1 VLGASSLTAFTWI
14 LHTQL
19 LRLNGLTAP
28 SWDLGQ
34 TQQLLWSV
42 STGRGWASSFEYGH
56 NFLGLHMEPVLLAVA
71 AVERFW
77 PNPTVPLV
85 FAAIGL
91 AATAPAAFLMLR
103 ALLFTSPQGG
113 EGGEARSADTSP
125 RGGEGGEARSAD
137 TSPHSGE
144 GGAQRRMGRLNWHG
158 TWLALALAAPMPF
171 WAATQEAAR
180 DQFHPENLALA
191 LAMLAAW
198 AGLREKRVLFWA
210 LVVAVLAC
218 KEDQTYTAF
227 VVGFLVWRVGTPG
240 MKQHGRRV
248 MTFAVAWLLIS
259 VALISV
265 LSNGAETPGLA
276 YYWWVALPGPN
287 YFVLAITRPDAW
299 LMLAG
304 LLISLLG
311 LPMLAPRWL
320 LLVLPPL
327 AANLLSSHD
336 PQQRLQQHYVLII
349 MFPLI
354 VAAGIGARRLLEDRS
369 LPTWLPAPALMA
381 LAVPAILVGF
391 LAGRLPPALGAEQ
404 WLYGQ
409 PPAADRLLAAT
420 RVIPSGAPV
429 FADDGAAVWLTD
441 RTWIA
446 IWYDQPTPDRYVVI
460 DRLAYAHRGDRVADR
475 TDAIAQMLASG
486 RRLLADD
493 GRFQVWSPAES

>member
-1 VLGASSLTAFTWI
+1 VESVSRLAAVEPAGQTRAAVRSTVWAVAVLGTSSLTAFAWI
-14 LHTQL
+14 LHSQL
-19 LRLNGLTAP
+19 LRLDGLTAP
-28 SWDLGQ
+28 GWDLGQ
-34 TQQLLWSV
+34 TQQLLWSI

-56 NFLGLHMEPVLLAVA
+56 NFLGLHMEPVLLLVA
-71 AVERFW
+71 GVERFW
-77 PNPTVPLV
+77 PNPTVPLA
-85 FAAIGL
+85 FSAIGL

-103 ALLFTSPQGG
+103 VLIG
-113 EGGEARSADTSP
+113 P
-125 RGGEGGEARSAD
+125 R
-137 TSPHSGE
+137 P
-144 GGAQRRMGRLNWHG
+144 GA
-158 TWLALALAAPMPF
+158 TWLALALAAPIPF

-198 AGLREKRVLFWA
+198 AGVREKRVLFWV
-210 LVVAVLAC
+210 LVIAVLAC

-227 VVGFLVWRVGTPG
+227 VVGFLVWRVGAPR
-240 MKQHGRRV
+240 MRQHGRRV
-248 MTFAVAWLLIS
+248 MTFSVAWLLVS
-259 VALISV
+259 AALITV
-265 LSNGAETPGLA
+265 LSKGAETPGLA

-299 LMLAG
+299 LMLAS
-304 LLISLLG
+304 LFISLLG
-311 LPMLAPRWL
+311 LPLLAPRWL
-320 LLVLPPL
+320 LLVVPPL

-354 VAAGIGARRLLEDRS
+354 VAAGIGARRLLETRS
-369 LPTWLPAPALMA
+369 LPTWLPAPALLA

-391 LAGRLPPALGAEQ
+391 VGGRLPPALGAEQ
-404 WLYGQ
+404 WLYSQ

-420 RVIPSGAPV
+420 SVIPRGAPV

-441 RTWIA
+441 RKWIA

-460 DRLAYAHRGDRVADR
+460 DRMAYAHRGDPGANR
-475 TDAIAQMLASG
+475 TDAIAQLQASG

-493 GRFQVWSPAES
+493 GRFQVWSPVPGG

>member
-1 VLGASSLTAFTWI
+1 VWTAAVLGASSLTAFTWI

-19 LRLNGLTAP
+19 LRLDGLTAP
-28 SWDLGQ
+28 GWDLGQ

-103 ALLFTSPQGG
+103 ALIG
-113 EGGEARSADTSP
+113 ARPAA
-125 RGGEGGEARSAD
+125 G
-137 TSPHSGE
+137 
-144 GGAQRRMGRLNWHG
+144 
-158 TWLALALAAPMPF
+158 WLALALAAPIPF

-210 LVVAVLAC
+210 LVVAILAC

-311 LPMLAPRWL
+311 LPLLAPRWL

-475 TDAIAQMLASG
+475 TDAIAQLLASG

>member
-1 VLGASSLTAFTWI
+1 VESESRLAVSKPAGQTRAAVGSTVWAAAVLGASSLTAFAWI
-14 LHTQL
+14 LHQQL
-19 LRLNGLTAP
+19 LRLDGLTAP
-28 SWDLGQ
+28 GWDLGQ
-34 TQQLLWSV
+34 TQQLLWSIA
-42 STGRGWASSFEYGH
+42 SGRGWASSFEYGH
-56 NFLGLHMEPVLLAVA
+56 NFLGLHMEPILLLVA
-71 AVERFW
+71 GVERFW

-85 FAAIGL
+85 FSAIGL
-91 AATAPAAFLMLR
+91 AATAPAGFLMLR
-103 ALLFTSPQGG
+103 SIAYPQGG
-113 EGGEARSADTSP
+113 EPRPSAGVGTPS
-125 RGGEGGEARSAD
+125 R
-137 TSPHSGE
+137 H
-144 GGAQRRMGRLNWHG
+144 Q

-198 AGLREKRVLFWA
+198 AGLREKRVLLWVF
-210 LVVAVLAC
+210 VVAVLAC

-227 VVGFLVWRVGTPG
+227 VVGFLIWRLGTPG
-240 MKQHGRRV
+240 MRRHGRWV
-248 MTFAVAWLLIS
+248 MTFAAAWLLVS
-259 VALISV
+259 AALISV

-287 YFVLAITRPDAW
+287 YLVLAISRPDAW

-311 LPMLAPRWL
+311 LLLLAPRWL
-320 LLVLPPL
+320 LLVVPPL

-354 VAAGIGARRLLEDRS
+354 VAAGIGARRLLEKRRV
-369 LPTWLPAPALMA
+369 PAWLPAPALLA
-381 LAVPAILVGF
+381 LAVPAILIGF

-404 WLYGQ
+404 WLYSQ

-420 RVIPSGAPV
+420 SVIPRGAPV

-446 IWYDQPTPDRYVVI
+446 IWYNQPTPDRYVVI
-460 DRLAYAHRGDRVADR
+460 DRQAFAHRGDPVSGRA
-475 TDAIAQMLASG
+475 DAIALLQASR
-486 RRLLADD
+486 RRLLLDD
-493 GRFQVWSPAES
+493 GRFQVWSPGS